1 MALPSIS
8 LGRLPPLSS
17 HVIAGRT
24 TPVVRDELFELA
36 HRCDRMAD
44 RAASQPRNRHFISKV
59 VNRIPP
65 LTSAIQA
72 KLFEFKA
79 SQRFQPS

>member
-1 MALPSIS
+1 MYRGA
-8 LGRLPPLSS
+8 
-17 HVIAGRT
+17 HD
-24 TPVVRDELFELA
+24 PVVRNELFELA
-36 HRCDRMAD
+36 DRCDRVVD
-44 RAASQPRNRHFISKV
+44 RAVSQPRNRHFISKV
-59 VNRIPP
+59 VNRKPP